1 MATEQQ
7 LRQALIKADAAGDT
21 VAANLFATKIKGL
34 QNVNTNSIGMGTPS
48 DNGISQQPSQ
58 QRAQEPEK
66 EGLLN
71 SIGEFFT
78 GNDRETDATR
88 DLPEI
93 GQGGLLF
100 GEDKAK
106 AAAITP
112 ALLTA
117 TNPEEMGKILNS
129 NFSNIGVT
137 SDKKGNLFARNNTT
151 GASVVLNKPGV
162 SQIDILQG
170 LGIASAF
177 TPAGRVTGAL
187 KTAGTAGAT
196 SAGVEALQSLS
207 GGDFDASQV
216 IIDTVTAGVLDKAF
230 DVAKATGRSIK
241 DVLRKDTNID
251 PDQILK
257 SFDSQGTRSRAF
269 QKGNP
274 KVSDAIES
282 IQKASQPDLT
292 PEALQRIRRA
302 EGQGVQLSKAEA
314 VRDFGSAEAEQT
326 LLKTVSQEGEAARAF
341 KDTQQGQLKDAA
353 DAFTQKFGGS
363 GRFKEAIG
371 ETTEDTA
378 RGKGELI
385 QDVLIEQKELGR
397 KEVSELYTLAGETS
411 GEALPLNNTSIV
423 EIADDIIVNRPITP
437 EVEKSINTA
446 MAKFGLI
453 GDSVKQSN
461 RNKFKVMDGDQVIT
475 ITGDVTPLTL
485 SNAEEFRKALNKAV
499 GADITGSAKAV
510 VSELD
515 KQIAQVI
522 DQGLSLSR
530 VKIPVKISDTRNK
543 GIKIESENGKLFG
556 TVSGNDFVIGG
567 ATIQDATK
575 RGKGE
580 GKGLYLSAINEAK
593 KRKLSTLVSDESV
606 TPDAATVWESLKR
619 DGFPVVKNKDA
630 RFIRDNNGGFWG
642 VDNDL
647 PVYTMD
653 LIQGQPELQSR
664 TAAFQTARQAAKKQ
678 TQTFKAKDVIDDLV
692 AFKRGTS
699 TPKVD
704 PETVINKIVKGDK
717 AVTNIRKL
725 KQILLESP
733 TTETKK
739 AWRSIQA
746 ETVGDIL
753 GQAINKDTL
762 EISGAR
768 LNSAIKKFKPEALQE
783 LLGRKQFAE
792 LRSLQKVIG
801 DATIP
806 PPGTTN
812 PSGTFNKFLNITE
825 RLGNFSGFG
834 QFNFGSLAV
843 ETIKKGKELASRK
856 KTLDGLVNTQ
866 IVKLK
871 KQNPSMD
878 KSALQKAALTLAFLE
893 IRDIDKENK

>member
-7 LRQALIKADAAGDT
+7 LKIALIKADMAGDT
-21 VAANLFATKIKGL
+21 VAANLFATKIKGM
-34 QNVNTNSIGMGTPS
+34 QNVTADSGSMAIPS
-48 DNGISQQPSQ
+48 ADRMVKQPSQ
-58 QRAQEPEK
+58 QGVQDPEK
-66 EGLLN
+66 GFLD
-71 SIGEFFT
+71 SVGEFFT
-78 GNDRETDATR
+78 GSDRETQATR
-88 DLPEI
+88 ELPEI

-117 TNPEEMGKILNS
+117 TNPEEMGQILSS

-162 SQIDILQG
+162 SQIDIMQG
-170 LGIASAF
+170 LGIAAAF
-177 TPAGRVTGAL
+177 TPAGRVAGVL
-187 KTAGTAGAT
+187 KTAGAAGAT
-196 SAGVEALQSLS
+196 SSGIEALQALS
-207 GGDFDASQV
+207 GGEFDASQV
-216 IIDTVTAGVLDKAF
+216 AIDTVTAGVLDKAL
-230 DVAKATGRSIK
+230 DITKATGRSIK
-241 DVLRKDTNID
+241 DVLRKDANID

-257 SFDSQGTRSRAF
+257 SFERKGVRSRKF
-269 QKGNP
+269 QKSKP
-274 KVSDAIES
+274 KASDAVET

-326 LLKTVSQEGEAARAF
+326 LLKSVSPEGDAARAF
-341 KDTQQGQLKDAA
+341 KDQQQVQLKEAA

-371 ETTEDTA
+371 EAAEDTA

-385 QDVLIEQKELGR
+385 QDVLLERKELGR
-397 KEVSELYTLAGETS
+397 KEVSDLYALAGETS
-411 GEALPLNNTSIV
+411 GEALPLNNNSIV

-453 GDSVKQSN
+453 GDSVEQSS
-461 RNKFKVMDGDQVIT
+461 RNKFKVMDGDQAIT

-485 SNAEEFRKALNKAV
+485 KNAEEFRQALNKAV
-499 GADITGSAKAV
+499 GADVTGSAKVV

-515 KQIAQVI
+515 KQIATVI
-522 DQGLSLSR
+522 EQG
-530 VKIPVKISDTRNK
+530 V
-543 GIKIESENGKLFG
+543 ESG
-556 TVSGNDFVIGG
+556 
-567 ATIQDATK
+567 
-575 RGKGE
+575 
-580 GKGLYLSAINEAK
+580 
-593 KRKLSTLVSDESV
+593 
-606 TPDAATVWESLKR
+606 
-619 DGFPVVKNKDA
+619 
-630 RFIRDNNGGFWG
+630 
-642 VDNDL
+642 
-647 PVYTMD
+647 
-653 LIQGQPELQSR
+653 R
-664 TAAFQTARQAAKKQ
+664 TAAFKTARSAAKEQ
-678 TQTFKAKDVIDDLV
+678 LDTFKAKDIIDDLV
-692 AFKRGTS
+692 SFKKGTS

-704 PETVINKIVKGDK
+704 PETVINKIVKGDRS
-717 AVTNIRKL
+717 VTNIRKL
-725 KQILLESP
+725 KKVLLENP
-733 TTETKK
+733 TAETKK

-746 ETVGDIL
+746 ETVGDVL
-753 GQAINKDTL
+753 SQAINKDTL

-768 LNSAIKKFKPEALQE
+768 LNSAIKKFKPEALKE

-792 LRSLQKVIG
+792 LKSLQKVIG

-812 PSGTFNKFLNITE
+812 PSGTFNRFLNITE
-825 RLGNFSGFG
+825 RLGNFAGFG

-843 ETIKKGKELASRK
+843 ETVKKGKELASRK

-871 KQNPSMD
+871 KQNPSMSR
-878 KSALQKAALTLAFLE
+878 SALQKAAKTLAFLE
-893 IRDIDKENK
+893 LRDLDKENK

>member
-7 LRQALIKADAAGDT
+7 LRQALIKADSAGDT

-34 QNVNTNSIGMGTPS
+34 QNVNTNSVGVGIPS
-48 DNGISQQPSQ
+48 TNGISQQPSQ
-58 QRAQEPEK
+58 QRVREPEGG
-66 EGLLN
+66 GLLN

-170 LGIASAF
+170 LGIAAAF

-216 IIDTVTAGVLDKAF
+216 VIDAVTAGVLDKAF

-269 QKGNP
+269 QKGEP

-292 PEALQRIRRA
+292 PDALQRIRRA

-326 LLKTVSQEGEAARAF
+326 LLKSVSQEGEAARAF

-353 DAFTQKFGGS
+353 NAFTEKFGGS

-371 ETTEDTA
+371 ETAEDTA

-385 QDVLIEQKELGR
+385 QDTLLEQKELGR

-485 SNAEEFRKALNKAV
+485 NNAEEFRKALNKAV
-499 GADITGSAKAV
+499 GADVTGSAKQV

-522 DQGLSLSR
+522 SEGVGSGRTSAF
-530 VKIPVKISDTRNK
+530 KAARN
-543 GIKIESENGKLFG
+543 
-556 TVSGNDFVIGG
+556 
-567 ATIQDATK
+567 
-575 RGKGE
+575 
-580 GKGLYLSAINEAK
+580 
-593 KRKLSTLVSDESV
+593 
-606 TPDAATVWESLKR
+606 AA
-619 DGFPVVKNKDA
+619 
-630 RFIRDNNGGFWG
+630 
-642 VDNDL
+642 
-647 PVYTMD
+647 Y
-653 LIQGQPELQSR
+653 
-664 TAAFQTARQAAKKQ
+664 KQ
-678 TQTFKAKDVIDDLV
+678 LDTFKAKDVIDDLV

-725 KQILLESP
+725 KQILLENP

-783 LLGRKQFAE
+783 LLGRKQFTE
-792 LRSLQKVIG
+792 LKSLQKVIG

-812 PSGTFNKFLNITE
+812 PSGTFNRFLNITE

-871 KQNPSMD
+871 KQNPSMG
-878 KSALQKAALTLAFLE
+878 KSALQKAAKTLAFLQL
-893 IRDIDKENK
+893 RDIDKENK